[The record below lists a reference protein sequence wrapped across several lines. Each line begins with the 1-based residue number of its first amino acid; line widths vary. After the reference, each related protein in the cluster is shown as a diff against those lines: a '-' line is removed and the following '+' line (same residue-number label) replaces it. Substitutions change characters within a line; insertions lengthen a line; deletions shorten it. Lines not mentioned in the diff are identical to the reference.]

1 MKVLNN
7 SNNLK
12 NFNTENIIISNQSGS
27 YEQQQH
33 GMSGY
38 DNSNL
43 SNMSINSDNNSDM
56 DTTLVTEN

>member
-12 NFNTENIIISNQSGS
+12 NFNKENIIISNQSGS